1 MARHNQ
7 KVGMKRVDLELTRL
21 SLGTAPLAG
30 LFKSV
35 DISESDQLIH
45 TALDNGMNYFDTAP
59 LYGHGLAE
67 ERLGR
72 ILGSVTKPFVLQT
85 KVGARI

>member
-7 KVGMKRVDLELTRL
+7 KVGLKRVDLEITRL

-35 DISESDQLIH
+35 DISESDQIIH
-45 TALDNGMNYFDTAP
+45 TALENGINYFDTAP
-59 LYGHGLAE
+59 L
-67 ERLGR
+67 
-72 ILGSVTKPFVLQT
+72 
-85 KVGARI
+85 